1 MRGAEPDSDSMWSL
15 TSWQQQLVTTG
26 ERLIKH
32 ALDISSLRDVVGAA
46 DIASP
51 VRSSKNLKRLN
62 QPRASEAGLSKILTT
77 D

>member
-1 MRGAEPDSDSMWSL
+1 
-15 TSWQQQLVTTG
+15 VTTG

-32 ALDISSLRDVVGAA
+32 ALMYRRYGDLVGAA

>member
-1 MRGAEPDSDSMWSL
+1 MRDAEPDSDSMWSL

-32 ALDISSLRDVVGAA
+32 ALDISSLVVGAA